1 MPHIVFEKNNLLETP
16 FKKGDIEFLFTAQS
30 YHPKD
35 KSRKIEYKIATKNK
49 DVEFLLGIKEKDE
62 NYLIKSDKTTRVSP
76 VSYIKDA
83 LNSYVLENRSKIIFK
98 NTTNLKEKK
107 EQEHKYLKDIG
118 YFVDDFKTTKELQI
132 EIGFG
137 SGRHLLYQAK
147 QNPNIQFIGLEIHYP
162 SIEQLL
168 KQLELQNITNVLVV
182 NYDARLFMEFVESNQ
197 VGKIFVHFPVPWD
210 KKPHRRVYSNEFI
223 FEALRVLK
231 LSGTLELRS
240 DSRNYFD
247 FCVGLLTNLEKAS
260 IKIDI
265 NRDLEVTSKY
275 EERWKKQGKNI
286 YDVVLSSQKEDK
298 KRELNYDFSFNFSIN
313 FDRFINHTSLKALII
328 KNFFVHI
335 EEFYKILNKEN
346 SGLIKVTMGNFDRP
360 ITKYLLVIEGEISY
374 YQGEP
379 LPTSSNI
386 EADKK
391 LKEILAR

>member
-1 MPHIVFEKNNLLETP
+1 MPHIVFERNNLLETP
-16 FKKGDIEFLFTAQS
+16 LKKGDIEFLFTAQS

-35 KSRKIEYKIATKNK
+35 SNRKIEYKIATKNK
-49 DVEFLLGIKEKDE
+49 DLEFLLAIKEKDE

-83 LNSYVLENRSKIIFK
+83 LNSYVLENKSNILFK

-107 EQEHKYLKDIG
+107 EQEHKYLKDIDF
-118 YFVDDFKTTKELQI
+118 FVEDFKSDKEIQI

-182 NYDARLFMEFVESNQ
+182 NYDARLFMEFIESNQ
-197 VGKIFVHFPVPWD
+197 VEKIFVHFPVPWD
-210 KKPHRRVYSNEFI
+210 KKPHRRIFSKEFVN
-223 FEALRVLK
+223 EALRVLK
-231 LSGTLELRS
+231 IDGTLELRT

-247 FCVGLLTNLEKAS
+247 FCVDLLTNLNQAS
-260 IKIDI
+260 ISIDV
-265 NRDLEVTSKY
+265 NKELKVVSKY
-275 EERWKKQGKNI
+275 EDRWRRQGKNI
-286 YDVVLSSQKEDK
+286 YDVVLISKSEDK
-298 KRELNYDFSFNFSIN
+298 KRDLNFDFSFD
-313 FDRFINHTSLKALII
+313 FDLDLNRFFEQSSLKALIMG
-328 KNFFVHI
+328 NYFVHI
-335 EEFYKILNKEN
+335 EELYKIVDKEN

-360 ITKYLLVIEGEISY
+360 ITKYILVLNGKVSY

-386 EADKK
+386 ISHKK
-391 LKEILAR
+391 LKEVLQK